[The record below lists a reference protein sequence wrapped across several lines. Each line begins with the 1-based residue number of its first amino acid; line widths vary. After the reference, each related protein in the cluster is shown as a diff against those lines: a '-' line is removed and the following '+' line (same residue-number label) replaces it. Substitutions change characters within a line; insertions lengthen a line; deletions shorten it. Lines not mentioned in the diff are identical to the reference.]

1 MPSLTDVKNA
11 LIKTITDYTQSE
23 VFGYGVMPDLIHL
36 PAVVVEPSEITYT
49 EAMNAGMDLYSF
61 NMFVCCSRSDSEA
74 GQEQLDGLVAGWG
87 PDSIRQALF
96 ETPDLG
102 IGATDTVVLRMVG
115 YGGTFED
122 AGNIPMVG
130 AVLKVRVYTDP
141 RA

>member
-1 MPSLTDVKNA
+1 LPSLTQVKQA
-11 LIKTITDYTQSE
+11 LIDTITNYTATE
-23 VFGYGVMPDLIHL
+23 LFGYTTVADLLHL

-49 EAMNAGMDLYSF
+49 ESMAAGMDLYSF
-61 NMFVCCSRSDSEA
+61 NMFVCCNRSDSET
-74 GQEQLDGLVAGWG
+74 GQEQLDGFVAGWG

-96 ETPDLG
+96 QTPGLG

-122 AGNIPMVG
+122 SGNIPMVG